1 MKKCIIFLLLW
12 GVLSNE
18 SNAQQ
23 VYTQTLSIDNFI
35 DSVGLRKYKKKI
47 NHKKITIER
56 NHIVGIAS
64 FYSRNLDNTL
74 TTTGEHYKNVRYTAA
89 CNLYKLNTIVRV
101 TNLKNGHSVLV
112 RVNDRM
118 HPAMLRLGRVID
130 LSRVAAKSL
139 KLNNANGL
147 VKVSVDAIGYS
158 KENPKEAE
166 QSDN

>member
-1 MKKCIIFLLLW
+1 MKSFLVILFLLLFT
-12 GVLSNE
+12 SNV
-18 SNAQQ
+18 NAQQ

-64 FYSRNLDNTL
+64 FYSRSLNGTL
-74 TTTGEHYKNVRYTAA
+74 TTTGERYKNVKYTAA
-89 CNLYKLNTIVRV
+89 CNLYKLHTIVRV

-112 RVNDRM
+112 RINDRM
-118 HPAMLRLGRVID
+118 HPAMLKLGRVID

-158 KENPKEAE
+158 KNNPKAE
-166 QSDN
+166 E